1 VSGEDFFS
9 RWSRR
14 KREVRQTESVEP
26 RPPETTDEAPGAV
39 EPVADAGTA
48 QTASPEPELSPE
60 EIENLPSLDA
70 LTPETD
76 LSVFF
81 RKGVPQALRN
91 AAMRRM
97 WSLDPTIR
105 DYVGDAR
112 DYAWDWNIP
121 GDVPG
126 YGPLA
131 PTDEIY
137 ATLDQMFSPRQTAEA
152 DREHGDDHAFVSGQS
167 VASPDNEAPAQ
178 ETEPAAPNA
187 DASNS
192 RALQQGSQEPSP
204 HVAGANAENTA
215 TNEIPFDAQLSNAAA
230 SQQPQPELVP
240 ARPRRH
246 GGAAPH

>member
-1 VSGEDFFS
+1 MSGEDFLS

-14 KREVRQTESVEP
+14 KREVKQAEPTEP
-26 RPPETTDEAPGAV
+26 RAPETADEAQGAA
-39 EPVADAGTA
+39 EAVADAGTA

-60 EIENLPSLDA
+60 EIESLPSLDA

-112 DYAWDWNIP
+112 DYAWNWNIP

-137 ATLDQMFSPRQTAEA
+137 ATLDQMFSPQQTAEA
-152 DREHGDDHAFVSGQS
+152 GREHGDDHAFVSGQS
-167 VASPDNEAPAQ
+167 VATPHGEEPAP
-178 ETEPAAPNA
+178 ETESAESDVDAA
-187 DASNS
+187 DAV
-192 RALQQGSQEPSP
+192 ALQQGSPEPSP
-204 HVAGANAENTA
+204 QVAGANAEDTA
-215 TNEIPFDAQLSNAAA
+215 TNEIPFDAQFSNAAA